1 MAVPLSLNCKT
12 LWILTEKIN
21 ILQLIKI
28 FYFSSLNNM
37 FFYFYLLLP
46 LVKVL
51 LENWWKSLQIL
62 ILQ

>member
-12 LWILTEKIN
+12 LWILTGKIN

-37 FFYFYLLLP
+37 FFYLLLP
-46 LVKVL
+46 FVKVL